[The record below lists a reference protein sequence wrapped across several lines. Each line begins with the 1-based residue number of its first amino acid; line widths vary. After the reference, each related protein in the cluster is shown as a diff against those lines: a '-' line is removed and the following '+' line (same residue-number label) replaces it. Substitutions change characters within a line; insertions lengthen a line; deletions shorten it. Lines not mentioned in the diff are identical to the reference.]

1 MIVIESKRRK
11 VDTLIDKYP
20 NAVFA
25 DVTSTSPY
33 IPLRKLSPFFP
44 WGGIPV
50 SFSPGIT
57 ATCVEAVWQGL
68 KVFESMDID
77 ENIFLNN
84 TMKGLKR
91 TSKKYGKIL
100 GHRKGIHGKGLL
112 GYIDARKKIYIP
124 TYKWMLEHKAYE
136 TINYI
141 RQYCMENPDKTIVLL
156 DYQTNCDI
164 DNPKNPLS
172 HAFLVKAYVEG
183 VYPYNDVVL
192 EKTVNHYYCGRKVIQ
207 WTTTEHQYKQLPG
220 FEQIDNQLIMDFD
233 E

>member
-84 TMKGLKR
+84 TMKVLKR

-124 TYKWMLEHKAYE
+124 TYKWML
-136 TINYI
+136 
-141 RQYCMENPDKTIVLL
+141 
-156 DYQTNCDI
+156 
-164 DNPKNPLS
+164 
-172 HAFLVKAYVEG
+172 
-183 VYPYNDVVL
+183 NDFSL
-192 EKTVNHYYCGRKVIQ
+192 T
-207 WTTTEHQYKQLPG
+207 
-220 FEQIDNQLIMDFD
+220 
-233 E
+233 